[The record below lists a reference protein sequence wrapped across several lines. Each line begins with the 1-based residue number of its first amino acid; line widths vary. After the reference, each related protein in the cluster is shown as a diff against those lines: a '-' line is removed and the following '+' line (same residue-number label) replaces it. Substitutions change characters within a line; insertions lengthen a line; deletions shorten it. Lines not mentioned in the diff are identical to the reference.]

1 METSGQILQW
11 AREMAGLTQE
21 QLAVRARTGQA
32 AISQIERGQLEPSL
46 ARLRSLVALTGH
58 ELDTTVSPRALSIDE
73 PLFLHSLRMLPEER
87 LELTVELSRSG
98 LALRAGGREAELERA
113 ARDIREQ
120 RELAGL

>member
-1 METSGQILQW
+1 M
-11 AREMAGLTQE
+11 TQE
-21 QLAVRARTGQA
+21 QLAVRAGTGQA

-58 ELDTTVSPRALSIDE
+58 ELDASVRPRAPRLDE
-73 PLFLHSLRMLPEER
+73 ALFLHSLRMLPEER

-98 LALRAGGREAELERA
+98 LALRAAGREAEREIAERE
-113 ARDIREQ
+113 IREQ

>member
-1 METSGQILQW
+1 MESSGQILRR
-11 AREMAGLTQE
+11 ARELAGLTQD
-21 QLAVRARTGQA
+21 QLAVRAGTGQA

-46 ARLRSLVALTGH
+46 ARLRGLVALTGH
-58 ELDTTVSPRALSIDE
+58 ELGATVRPRALSLDE

-98 LALRAGGREAELERA
+98 LALRAAGRQAELERA
-113 ARDIREQ
+113 GREIREQ